1 MKSIMAR
8 ILVVD
13 DEPLFAMLTGEWV
26 ADLPVG
32 PAHGLKA
39 ALDLVTTSDIDGAI
53 IDVSLGRESG
63 YPLAEELAARAIPF
77 AFATGHRAAALE
89 RGHAAVAVLIK
100 PFGLAP
106 FQAVV
111 EAIVSKCAQHCTFA
125 RHGSSSHPADNLA
138 DQECDG

>member
-1 MKSIMAR
+1 MAR

-13 DEPLFAMLTGEWV
+13 DEPLIAMLTGEWV
-26 ADLPVG
+26 ADLGHTPVG

-39 ALDLVTTSDIDGAI
+39 ALDLVATSDIDGAI

-63 YPLAEELAARAIPF
+63 YPLAEELAKRGIPF
-77 AFATGHRAAALE
+77 AFATGHSEAAIAP
-89 RGHAAVAVLIK
+89 GHMAVAVLVK

-111 EAIVSKCAQHCTFA
+111 EAIVSKCAQHGTFA
-125 RHGSSSHPADNLA
+125 RHGSPSHPADNLA
-138 DQECDG
+138 DQECDR